1 MRGFLGWAA
10 TTAGPDGAPRRA
22 TPFAVAAPLLA
33 CCRLAVSGQQVPLSP
48 LLLALCPL
56 TFALTGDAWA
66 RILAALGGAGL
77 FDAPLVS
84 SDYLLEALAALAIAD
99 ASALEVGA
107 GDLLPVEGVSPQ
119 AAVAAQAAAPARRG
133 GAGRGSAPARL
144 ARAAVPVR
152 PALEADA
159 DFFAHTTLGLL
170 EDPVPDAALP
180 WLGGLRSP
188 SLKYSLIS
196 SVATS

>member
-1 MRGFLGWAA
+1 MAAVQPRTGLVREMRGFLGWAA

-33 CCRLAVSGQQVPLSP
+33 RCRLAVSGQQVPP
-48 LLLALCPL
+48 ALP
-56 TFALTGDAWA
+56 AAP
-66 RILAALGGAGL
+66 RSLAAHIRSDGRCVGANPGGAWRSGAL
-77 FDAPLVS
+77 RRPPRLKRLP
-84 SDYLLEALAALAIAD
+84 LLEALAALAIAD

-144 ARAAVPVR
+144 ARAAVPAR

-170 EDPVPDAALP
+170 EDPDAALP
-180 WLGGLRSP
+180 WRR
-188 SLKYSLIS
+188 
-196 SVATS
+196 

>member
-1 MRGFLGWAA
+1 MGWAA

-33 CCRLAVSGQQVPLSP
+33 CCRLAPSRGSRFRSP
-48 LLLALCPL
+48 RSLPAHIRSDGRCVNP
-56 TFALTGDAWA
+56 
-66 RILAALGGAGL
+66 GGAWRSGAL
-77 FDAPLVS
+77 RRPPRLS

-144 ARAAVPVR
+144 ARAAVPAR

-170 EDPVPDAALP
+170 EDPDAVLP
-180 WLGGLRSP
+180 WRR
-188 SLKYSLIS
+188 
-196 SVATS
+196 